1 MAFALVRFRMLL
13 YLVVM
18 VVLVI
23 KRCTINFCTISYQ
36 TSFKIYTH
44 LVLKVPGAFYLRHSE
59 AVGVSKNGTM
69 HENNKK
75 RNIYKYFQLA
85 ISISKTIFAL
95 LSILV
100 VLGSQTRLQ
109 LIGKPVVSQINA
121 NH

>member
-23 KRCTINFCTISYQ
+23 KRCTVKFCTISYQ

-44 LVLKVPGAFYLRHSE
+44 LVFKVPGAFYLRHSE

-69 HENNKK
+69 HKNNKK
-75 RNIYKYFQLA
+75 CNIYKCFQFDNFQFPKLF
-85 ISISKTIFAL
+85 SLYYLFL
-95 LSILV
+95 LY
-100 VLGSQTRLQ
+100 
-109 LIGKPVVSQINA
+109 
-121 NH
+121 